1 MIARWP
7 RVPHACQIMSLLSGH
22 CATESREAAPGPR
35 AWPTE
40 SPGGHV
46 GQPDVSS
53 AVVALT
59 RDEQRVEQLVVV
71 VFDLFRHWCPRSC
84 LASISAAGAPAR
96 RYWAPLASAQ
106 GTCGRFLLAAGPDQT
121 SAATITRKSS
131 RPTTAA
137 ADGPIPAANTGYGRS
152 PAARHGR
159 LGAEVADR
167 AVYLASEPLGA
178 VRPFA
183 RSCLASLDP

>member
-1 MIARWP
+1 MP
-7 RVPHACQIMSLLSGH
+7 TLLSSFDQRRGF
-22 CATESREAAPGPR
+22 AT
-35 AWPTE
+35 
-40 SPGGHV
+40 
-46 GQPDVSS
+46 
-53 AVVALT
+53 
-59 RDEQRVEQLVVV
+59 
-71 VFDLFRHWCPRSC
+71 
-84 LASISAAGAPAR
+84 AR

-159 LGAEVADR
+159 LGADVADR

-183 RSCLASLDP
+183 RSQVPAGAVKLYGFKGDLRRARPDGPGREQRGQAQAIEGMSGQGDPP